1 MQLLRYTVKRIL
13 QAVPLLLLIS
23 ILCFLLMKI
32 APYDAI
38 DAITTPNMSEET
50 VAMLKEKNGLN
61 EPVHIQYLYWLRGI
75 LQGELGYSIV
85 THESIANDLKERIPN
100 TVFLVLPAYT
110 LALLLSLI
118 LGSIA
123 GYKKGRLAD
132 KLIDGFCSIGI
143 AIPSFWLAMVVI
155 YVFGYMLDLFP
166 ILGMTT
172 AGVEESLADKLH
184 HLVLPGFVLM
194 IAFLP
199 ELTRYVRSSTI
210 GQLSQDYVAV
220 QRAYGE
226 SDITIVFRH
235 VLRNV
240 LLPIVTIAG
249 MSLPILVTGAIVTET
264 VFGWP
269 GIGPYFVKA
278 IQGFDYPV
286 VMAVMLL
293 SAALVII
300 GNLLADLLYV
310 LIDPRIKEMR

>member
-1 MQLLRYTVKRIL
+1 MQLLRYTAKRIL

-61 EPVHIQYLYWLRGI
+61 EPVHIQYIYWLRGI

-85 THESIANDLKERIPN
+85 THESIANDLMERIPN
-100 TVFLVLPAYT
+100 TIFLVLPAYT
-110 LALLLSLI
+110 LALVLSLI

-132 KLIDGFCSIGI
+132 KVIDGICSIGI

-286 VMAVMLL
+286 VMAVMLI

>member
-1 MQLLRYTVKRIL
+1 MLRYIAKRIL

-61 EPVHIQYLYWLRGI
+61 EPIHIQYIYWLRGI

-110 LALLLSLI
+110 LALLLSLV

-132 KLIDGFCSIGI
+132 KIIDGFCSIGI

-155 YVFGYMLDLFP
+155 YVFGYKLDLFP

-172 AGVEESLADKLH
+172 AGVEETLADKLH

-226 SDITIVFRH
+226 RDITIVFRH